1 MSAPSGF
8 LNILKPLDMTSHDV
22 VSRVRRVLGTK
33 KVGHAGTLDPLA
45 SGILPIAVANA
56 TRLLVFLPSDK
67 RYRARMTL
75 GAITETWDREAELMP
90 VASAA
95 ELTAETLTQ
104 ALLAMQGELLQTV
117 PPHAA
122 VHVNGKKLYEYA
134 RKGIKVDLP
143 ERTTTIHAIEVV
155 GFEDLST
162 DMPSVIVDIHCASG
176 TYIRSMAWALG
187 QQFGV
192 GGYLSALERTQH
204 GRFDLTTAI
213 ALDDFQNHIEPRTC
227 LLNPVEYCALPLWH
241 VSDSNTLRQLVHG
254 QKIQPEAMTD
264 ERLRA
269 SLRNEMRIL
278 AVHEGEAFAV
288 CKAEETGRIKPLK
301 VLGSLEAVPAGV

>member
-8 LNILKPLDMTSHDV
+8 LNIIKPLDITSHDV

-45 SGILPIAVANA
+45 SGVLPIAVGNA
-56 TRLLVFLPSDK
+56 TRLLEFLPSDK

-95 ELTAETLTQ
+95 DLTQETLTQ

-143 ERTTTIHAIEVV
+143 ERTTTIHAVEVV
-155 GFEDLST
+155 GFEDLGT

-204 GRFDLTTAI
+204 GRFGLDTAI
-213 ALDDFQNHIEPRTC
+213 SLEDFQNHAEPRTC
-227 LLNPVEYCALPLWH
+227 LLNPVEYCALPLWQ
-241 VSDSNTLRQLVHG
+241 VNDPVTLRQLVHG
-254 QKIQPEAMTD
+254 QKIQPEAITD
-264 ERLRA
+264 ERLRQ
-269 SLRNEMRIL
+269 SMRNEMRIL

-301 VLGSLEAVPAGV
+301 VLGSLEMTAAL